1 MSFKQFGRDDI
12 FRNIIETNPRYEFKI
27 QNGKIKLN
35 NSDGYAKFG
44 ELNII
49 KEEVVKTPSTPG
61 DLESGVGTTP

>member
-1 MSFKQFGRDDI
+1 MSFKEFGRDDI

-27 QNGKIKLN
+27 HNGKITLN

-49 KEEVVKTPSTPG
+49 KEEIVKTPAGYDPATG
-61 DLESGVGTTP
+61 GASGP